1 MTRKTE
7 KYANDKIIICDMW
20 KKNLLDS
27 ISDVL
32 SKDL

>member
-7 KYANDKIIICDMW
+7 KYANDKIIICDIW
-20 KKNLLDS
+20 EKDLLDS